1 MLVSGVQQTD
11 RDIYVY
17 IYIFFFS
24 DFFLYRLLQNTEYR
38 ARKEIT
44 ELKKKLSLFSQ
55 DKEVKDNMKDRDVP
69 I

>member
-17 IYIFFFS
+17 IYIFFS

-44 ELKKKLSLFSQ
+44 EQNKKLSLFSQ

>member
-1 MLVSGVQQTD
+1 MYSKLIE
-11 RDIYVY
+11 RY
-17 IYIFFFS
+17 IYIYFFFFSFS

-55 DKEVKDNMKDRDVP
+55 DKGDKDNMKDRDVP